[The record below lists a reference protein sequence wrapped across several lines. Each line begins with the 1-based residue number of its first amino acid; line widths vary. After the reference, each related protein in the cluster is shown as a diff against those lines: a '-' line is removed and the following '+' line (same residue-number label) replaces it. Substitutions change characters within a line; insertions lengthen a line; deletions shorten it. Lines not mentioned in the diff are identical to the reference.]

1 MTYKVKVVQEVRTI
15 IEYEI
20 EADNEEQ
27 AKDKVYGLDPSEG
40 DEVWDDLT
48 YFDILDVK
56 EVDKNIGNEEYS
68 NT

>member
-20 EADNEEQ
+20 EADNAEQ
-27 AKDKVYGLDPSEG
+27 ARDKVYFLDPSEG

>member
-1 MTYKVKVVQEVRTI
+1 MTYMVKVVQEVRTI
-15 IEYEI
+15 VEYEI